1 MFAEKLQEIAARV
14 AHARIVSLVADD
26 GIPVETHGSL
36 DTVEDGSTDAKKKI
50 DLEALAA
57 ELLAQVRT
65 IGENHRELRMGEVE
79 QFSVSTEQ
87 YTAIVG
93 RLTPG
98 YFLLMVLAAGGGLG
112 KARFELRRAPLIFEG
127 DL

>member
-1 MFAEKLQEIAARV
+1 MFIEKLKEIADRVGSARV
-14 AHARIVSLVADD
+14 VSLLAED

-36 DTVEDGSTDAKKKI
+36 DEGGEFSSDGGRQV

-65 IGENHRELRMGEVE
+65 IGENHRELKMGEVD
-79 QFSVSTEQ
+79 QFSVSTES

-93 RLTPG
+93 RLAPG
-98 YFLLMVLAAGGGLG
+98 YFLLMVLAAKAGLG
-112 KARFELRRAPLIFEG
+112 RARFELRRAPLLFEG

>member
-1 MFAEKLQEIAARV
+1 MYIEKLQEIASRVGDARV
-14 AHARIVSLVADD
+14 VSLVADD

-36 DTVEDGSTDAKKKI
+36 DALSEEPKDGGNQV

-65 IGENHRELRMGEVE
+65 IGENHRELKMGEVE
-79 QFSVSTEQ
+79 QFSVSTER
-87 YTAIVG
+87 YTAMVS
-93 RLTPG
+93 RLTPN
-98 YFLLMVLAAGGGLG
+98 YFLLMVLAAGAGLG
-112 KARFELRRAPLIFEG
+112 RARFELRRAQLMFEG